1 MSSLLSALG
10 LSDNNPVPPPYH
22 FDKRNP
28 MGTPSSSSSSSSSSV
43 SNDEHVESATSE
55 GAWLMMSSKCN
66 EAVGQVIKLV
76 RLDECVSAS
85 DRVLTASVTLMSRRI
100 ILKLLSSL
108 TQDGYQSL
116 MEDIQLNN
124 VQHLIRLLR
133 LVQANRVGMITEG
146 GEGLKEVIGSAIAS
160 ITSKSKVG
168 GAGTQLLQV

>member
-1 MSSLLSALG
+1 
-10 LSDNNPVPPPYH
+10 
-22 FDKRNP
+22 
-28 MGTPSSSSSSSSSSV
+28 
-43 SNDEHVESATSE
+43 
-55 GAWLMMSSKCN
+55 MMSSKCN

-124 VQHLIRLLR
+124 VRHLIRLLR
-133 LVQANRVGMITEG
+133 LVQANRVGMVTEG